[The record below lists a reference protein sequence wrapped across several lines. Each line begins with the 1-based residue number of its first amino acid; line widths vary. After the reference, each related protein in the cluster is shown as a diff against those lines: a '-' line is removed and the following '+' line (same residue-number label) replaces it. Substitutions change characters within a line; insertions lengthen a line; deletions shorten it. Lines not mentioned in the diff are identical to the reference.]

1 MLTVRALKGVMLI
14 GIAALLLA
22 SATVILFGAFETLRQ
37 IARLMLPGTQG
48 LAVRELF
55 LAAIK
60 LVDLILLATIMQVIA
75 IGLYGQFV
83 DRTLPVPRWLLTT
96 DVDEL
101 KNKLAGI
108 VIVLLGVLF
117 LEQVFYWGAE
127 RDLLQLGL
135 GVAAVILALAW
146 FLRGQ

>member
-1 MLTVRALKGVMLI
+1 MLI

-60 LVDLILLATIMQVIA
+60 LVDLVLLATIMQVIA

-83 DRTLPVPRWLLTT
+83 DSTLPVPRWLLTT

-117 LEQVFYWGAE
+117 LEQLFYWGAE
-127 RDLLQLGL
+127 RDMLSLGL
-135 GVAAVILALAW
+135 GVAAVITALAW